1 MHPGTPATSG
11 LPEPAPQ
18 ELCAFVSG
26 VAARILRT
34 LQPRKAR
41 APRRKPNHR
50 RFLYNQLCRS
60 FADIEEA
67 TRHLALTVLS
77 QGGPGPQ
84 PKPRLQRPPSPFLG
98 VAQALAAPENP
109 GPGLALSPRAL
120 QSPTHDF
127 LEIIPLSPGLQTLG
141 PSLLP
146 PVTEDPSML
155 AQMPPDPFEIP
166 LMSPYHSSFPPT
178 PASSLFMQAPHL
190 PPMTFGPTDLSNNG
204 VGIHYQDPGQCLPS
218 RPMPLDTLSPHT
230 LGVLEGTWPAG
241 DPDCGDVMCWA
252 AETGRSPT
260 CRRPELGT
268 L

>member
-41 APRRKPNHR
+41 PPRRKPNHR
-50 RFLYNQLCRS
+50 RFLYNQLCRN

-67 TRHLALTVLS
+67 TQHVALTFLS
-77 QGGPGPQ
+77 QAGPGPQ

-98 VAQALAAPENP
+98 VAQALAAPESA

-120 QSPTHDF
+120 QSPTHELFD
-127 LEIIPLSPGLQTLG
+127 IIPLNPRLQIPG

-146 PVTEDPSML
+146 PVTEDLSVP
-155 AQMPPDPFEIP
+155 AQVP
-166 LMSPYHSSFPPT
+166 
-178 PASSLFMQAPHL
+178 PASSLSVQAPHL
-190 PPMTFGPTDLSNNG
+190 PPMTFGPTELSNNT
-204 VGIHYQDPGQCLPS
+204 IETLYQEPGQRLPYEAMALA
-218 RPMPLDTLSPHT
+218 PLSPHA
-230 LGVLEGTWPAG
+230 LGVLEGTLAAG
-241 DPDCGDVMCWA
+241 MCWA
-252 AETGRSPT
+252 AETEPS
-260 CRRPELGT
+260 RPCGGPGLGT
-268 L
+268 VCPLDAPPGSLCP